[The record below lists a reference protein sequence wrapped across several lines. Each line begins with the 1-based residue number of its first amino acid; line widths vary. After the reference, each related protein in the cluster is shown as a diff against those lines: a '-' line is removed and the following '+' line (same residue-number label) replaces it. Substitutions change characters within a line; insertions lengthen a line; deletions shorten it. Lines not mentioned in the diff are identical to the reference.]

1 MPGVVRRNRSFGS
14 QSALKG
20 FTGRKQIGSAVLLA
34 ASVQPAGVDEVQVAT
49 IGGGPTGGTFT
60 LSFGGQTT
68 ANIAYNAAA
77 SAVEDALEALSSIG
91 AGNVR
96 VTGSAG
102 GPYTVTF
109 LGDLGQQN
117 VAQMTAAHALT
128 GGTSPS
134 VAVATSI
141 PGDATDAGRLLF
153 RRNTILTEVPGNTS
167 KVRRYTAQSGEA
179 IIGICGRDVELFDN
193 SSASDVDL
201 PVWKFGAVF
210 DKTLIHDYATYQ
222 SQLATWAAANGCV
235 FE

>member
-1 MPGVVRRNRSFGS
+1 MPGVVRRSRALGG

-20 FTGRKQIGSAVLLA
+20 FTGRKLVGSAVLLA
-34 ASVQPAGVDEVQVAT
+34 ASVQPAGVDEVQTVT
-49 IGGGPTGGTFT
+49 IGGGPTGGTLT
-60 LSFGGQTT
+60 LTFGGQTT
-68 ANIAYNAAA
+68 GNIAYNAAA
-77 SAVEDALEALSSIG
+77 SAVEDALEAISSIG
-91 AGNVR
+91 AGNIR

-102 GPYTVTF
+102 GPYSVTF
-109 LGDLGQQN
+109 LRALGRQN

-134 VAVATSI
+134 VAVATATA
-141 PGDATDAGRLLF
+141 GDNTDSGRLLF

-167 KVRRYTAQSGEA
+167 KARRYTGQGGEA

-193 SSASDVDL
+193 SSASDVDI

-210 DKTLIHDYATYQ
+210 DKTLIPDYATYQ
-222 SQLATWAAANGCV
+222 SALTTWAAANGCV